1 MIAVDALEPV
11 AVAEPYLSAAFALA
25 GDATRLVLG
34 LRANGGGD
42 PATVA
47 LIAGRLLGDA
57 AVHLSDVVY
66 RDRVRQW
73 WTADRTPG
81 TALRQDVAVL
91 VSGRTYSSGEAL
103 AYHLSA
109 RGRVLVVG
117 ERTRGAADH
126 VTPVQL
132 TATVSGF
139 LPEAVVRDAASD
151 GNWEGAG
158 VVPDVACAPGDAL
171 EVALAQ
177 ADWRTTRAGS

>member
-1 MIAVDALEPV
+1 
-11 AVAEPYLSAAFALA
+11 
-25 GDATRLVLG
+25 
-34 LRANGGGD
+34 
-42 PATVA
+42 
-47 LIAGRLLGDA
+47 
-57 AVHLSDVVY
+57 
-66 RDRVRQW
+66 
-73 WTADRTPG
+73 
-81 TALRQDVAVL
+81 
-91 VSGRTYSSGEAL
+91 
-103 AYHLSA
+103 
-109 RGRVLVVG
+109 VLVVG